1 MVMKKRFLYAAL
13 IATLFTGCT
22 NELVE
27 AGDSSDNT
35 VASIDFTPME
45 FGVSEAVVTRGTQT
59 AKSDITSYG
68 VSASIYPAANSYTSA
83 GCGSYWFCDR
93 IEAASG
99 RSNHFWP
106 GTSYRVSFFAYAPY
120 GNAALTVRSKND
132 LGYPV
137 YSYTVP
143 TAIANQVDFI
153 TANVTDHS
161 GAGIT
166 EPVPLTFSHQLVD
179 VRFKVYNQGSSAIT
193 VHSIAIYGVKYSGTF
208 SGSTW
213 TLNAAVN
220 SSSVNPFLLS
230 LGTSVVGG
238 ATVDVTGTTNHFI
251 MLPQTVTTGTE
262 IFVVD
267 ATVSG
272 VRKTYTYTLPSA
284 LELLRGRSYTFTL
297 KLGEGTLIVDTDTDI
312 ENWAVEVKYL
322 TVSGATTNSTFTQP
336 SVTDADDNGV
346 EDWTEEE

>member
-1 MVMKKRFLYAAL
+1 MKKIFLSAAL
-13 IATLFTGCT
+13 IATLFSGCS
-22 NELVE
+22 NELIDS
-27 AGDSSDNT
+27 GDFPDNP
-35 VASIDFTPME
+35 ANPSIDFTPME
-45 FGVSEAVVTRGTQT
+45 FGVSEAVTRGTQT
-59 AKSDITSYG
+59 AKSDITEYG
-68 VSASIYPAANSYTSA
+68 VSASIYPAANTYTTA

-93 IEAASG
+93 IVAASG
-99 RSNHFWP
+99 RSNHYWP
-106 GTSYRVSFFAYAPY
+106 GASYRVSFFAYAPY

-137 YSYTVP
+137 YTYTVP

-153 TANVTDHS
+153 TADVTDHS

-166 EPVPLTFSHQLVD
+166 DPVPLTFSHQLTD
-179 VRFKVYNQGSSAIT
+179 VRFKVYNQGSSSIT

-220 SSSVNPFLLS
+220 SSSSNPFLLS
-230 LGTSVVGG
+230 LGTSVDAG

-251 MLPQTVTTGTE
+251 MLPQTVASGTD

-272 VRKTYTYTLPSA
+272 VRKTYTSTLSSA
-284 LELLRGRSYTFTL
+284 LEFLRGRSYTFTL
-297 KLGEGTLIVDTDTDI
+297 KLGEGSLIVDTDTDI
-312 ENWAVEVKYL
+312 QDWAVEVKYL
-322 TVSGATTNSTFTQP
+322 SVSGVSANGTFTQT
-336 SVTDADDNGV
+336 SVSDGQGIGI

>member
-1 MVMKKRFLYAAL
+1 MKKIFLSAAL
-13 IATLFTGCT
+13 IATLFSGCS
-22 NELVE
+22 NELIDS
-27 AGDSSDNT
+27 GDFPDNP
-35 VASIDFTPME
+35 ANPSIDFTPME
-45 FGVSEAVVTRGTQT
+45 FGVSEAVTRGTQT
-59 AKSDITSYG
+59 AKSDITAYG
-68 VSASIYPAANSYTSA
+68 VSASIYPAANSYTST

-106 GTSYRVSFFAYAPY
+106 GASYRVSFFAYAPY

-153 TANVTDHS
+153 TADVTNHS
-161 GAGIT
+161 GAGT
-166 EPVPLTFSHQLVD
+166 TDPVPLTFSHQLTD
-179 VRFKVYNQGSSAIT
+179 VRFRVYNQGSSSIT
-193 VHSIAIYGVKYSGTF
+193 VHSIAIYGVKYSGMF

-220 SSSVNPFLLS
+220 SSLSNPFLLS
-230 LGTSVVGG
+230 LGTSVDAG
-238 ATVDVTGTTNHFI
+238 ATVDVTGTTNPFI
-251 MLPQTVTTGTE
+251 MLPQTVASGTD

-272 VRKTYTYTLPSA
+272 VRKTYTNTLSSA

-297 KLGEGTLIVDTDTDI
+297 KLGEGSLVVDTDTDI
-312 ENWAVEVKYL
+312 QDWAVEVKYL
-322 TVSGATTNSTFTQP
+322 SVSGVSANGTFTQT
-336 SVTDADDNGV
+336 SVSDGQGIGI